1 MLKLLFISLKN
12 NSNPKSYDE
21 DVSGLIKLFAVVA
34 PQQKYVDWKIV
45 GTLKPSPQ
53 LDLIINWSDGLNV
66 PVIFLVVFEPNP
78 S

>member
-12 NSNPKSYDE
+12 NSNPKSCDE

-45 GTLKPSPQ
+45 GT
-53 LDLIINWSDGLNV
+53 
-66 PVIFLVVFEPNP
+66 
-78 S
+78 